1 MNINLTL
8 IGQSII
14 FILFVAFCM
23 KFIWPP
29 IMAALAERKKQIA
42 DGLAAGEKGK
52 HELQLAEKRAIDI
65 LKEAK
70 QRATGIIALAEKR
83 ASEIHEESKES
94 AKVKAARIIQAAQD
108 EIDMEINRAREK
120 LRTSVSQLAIAGA
133 RQILKKEIDAKT
145 HAQLLDQVAK
155 QL

>member
-70 QRATGIIALAEKR
+70 QRATSVIALAEKR

-94 AKVKAARIIQAAQD
+94 AKVKAERIIQAAQD

>member
-8 IGQSII
+8 IGQSIV
-14 FILFVAFCM
+14 FIAFVAFCM
-23 KFIWPP
+23 KFVWPP